1 MKKVRTEKDEDK
13 VYRVKITTRPRV
25 TDDFLLSVPKGVE
38 MNEEIIQNSGY
49 CTIRHYDVV
58 DFDIDEMDDLNF
70 KFSIPVLDNDG
81 NITKEGDTKWED
93 RINPF

>member
-25 TDDFLLSVPKGVE
+25 TDDFFLSVPKGVV

-49 CTIRHYDVV
+49 CI
-58 DFDIDEMDDLNF
+58 
-70 KFSIPVLDNDG
+70 
-81 NITKEGDTKWED
+81 
-93 RINPF
+93 